1 MNEEFFLPLELV
13 ANYESSF
20 CIQHVTKK
28 RHANV
33 TMLTAL
39 RGSKLVGYSDLIP
52 QVQAPLGF
60 GALYA
65 KDPSCL

>member
-20 CIQHVTKK
+20 CIQ
-28 RHANV
+28 HANV